1 VTSAPCLRILSIA
14 HCAVSRQAGRLRYH
28 PLAARS
34 DLEVHL
40 LVPRRWHEYG
50 RMIDADPPDDPGL
63 RVHVLPILL
72 PRAGPMNWYLH
83 FYPGLRRLIRQI
95 RPDVI
100 HLWEE
105 PWSAVALQASL
116 LSGNAAVVME
126 VDQNIIKR
134 LPPPFEAIRRHVL
147 RRTDHVLSRHQEAT
161 SVVRAKGYQGP
172 VSAIGYGVN
181 RDIFSPAG
189 EADRAGPPRRG
200 LRLGYV
206 GRVLEEKG
214 LDEALDAIVRARSPV
229 SLAIMG
235 EGAHE
240 ARLRQRV
247 AELGLE
253 TRVTFQPWR
262 PPAEVAHFIR
272 GLDVLIL
279 LSRSTKKWREQFGRV
294 ILEAQSC
301 GVPVIGTKSGA
312 IPDVIGPGGWIVPE
326 RDPVALAHCL
336 DAIASQPDD
345 ELRNRGLAGQKNVAS
360 RFTFEI
366 VAQSLAQA
374 WSEAAGTRRG
384 RTR

>member
-1 VTSAPCLRILSIA
+1 VTGAPSLRILSIA

-28 PLAARS
+28 PLATRS

-50 RMIDADPPDDPGL
+50 RVIDADPPDDPGL

-105 PWSAVALQASL
+105 PWSVVALQASL

-147 RRTDHVLSRHQEAT
+147 RRTDHVLSRHEEAT
-161 SVVRAKGYQGP
+161 SVVRANGYRGS

-181 RDIFSPAG
+181 RDIFGPAG
-189 EADRAGPPRRG
+189 EADRAGPPG

-206 GRVLEEKG
+206 GRILEEKG
-214 LDEALDAIVRARSPV
+214 LDEALDAMVRARSPV

-253 TRVTFQPWR
+253 RRVTFQPWR

-279 LSRSTKKWREQFGRV
+279 LSRSTKNWREQFGRV

-301 GVPVIGTKSGA
+301 GVPVIGSKSGA
-312 IPDVIGPGGWIVPE
+312 IPDVIGPGGWIVPD

-374 WSEAAGTRRG
+374 WSEAAATRRG